1 MLSFTW
7 RCLDRDEYLKTI
19 SRLTEEKGLVIK
31 YSGVEIAVFPS
42 NTPHTCWQDFIYA
55 TNEVEDY
62 DCEDMGN
69 MRRLEDLIRKRLD
82 WSLVSGEVDKHTQI
96 QYVFMLFKVHSI
108 LTIFVIDY
116 NLKID
121 NNWLYDYSGDIPS
134 NQKSIYSQS
143 YQQIKTS
150 KRVIKKEEEEY
161 CGFPGIEDDSDDEDW
176 QEGDD

>member
-1 MLSFTW
+1 
-7 RCLDRDEYLKTI
+7 LKTI

-42 NTPHTCWQDFIYA
+42 NTPHTCWQDFILA
-55 TNEVEDY
+55 TNKVEEY
-62 DCEDMGN
+62 DCEDMVN